1 MRVEPDRRARDGRAA
16 SAWAGIR
23 LLPRP
28 ALLLAVLLFL
38 SALVP
43 GVAGLIAV
51 LEPDGLALLGALAQ
65 HQALVN
71 ALSLGA
77 AIGAVLVVER
87 PRTRSPLAYARQLR
101 DRFAEI
107 QADFDGAL
115 RRRTGGEGEER
126 HAPEA
131 YPSDS

>member
-1 MRVEPDRRARDGRAA
+1 VEPGERVRDGRVA
-16 SAWAGIR
+16 SAWARIR

-28 ALLLAVLLFL
+28 VFFLAFLLFL

-43 GVAGLIAV
+43 GVAGLVAAV
-51 LEPDGLALLGALAQ
+51 QPDGASLLGALAQ
-65 HQALVN
+65 HQALVT

-77 AIGAVLVVER
+77 AVGAVLLVER
-87 PRTRSPLAYARQLR
+87 PRTRSLAAYARQLR
-101 DRFAEI
+101 DHFAKV

-115 RRRTGGEGEER
+115 RRRSGGEGEER

-131 YPSDS
+131 NPPDS